1 MIYSKPLF
9 KKGSFFGPFFNESF
23 FIKEEG
29 GPFFFILEN
38 SEDEIIRPI
47 NAVLDPE
54 NLFLTDETFD
64 EYMLVVP
71 NIRDCEGFLITPEE
85 YKQKLE
91 NISIVMVNVHFK
103 MYIF

>member
-1 MIYSKPLF
+1 MKNISWLIQNLFSKRVLF
-9 KKGSFFGPFFNESF
+9 SVRFFNESF

-71 NIRDCEGFLITPEE
+71 IFVIVKVFSLLPKNIN
-85 YKQKLE
+85 K
-91 NISIVMVNVHFK
+91 N
-103 MYIF
+103 